1 MAIHQKL
8 NHISF
13 RIIKLMAANGHYPK
27 WLIDCRVP
35 KCSACLFGKSTSC
48 PWWVKA
54 QQNGSRT
61 LCTYPGQCVLVDQLE
76 SPAPG
81 LIAQLK
87 GIPTTKRYKA
97 ATIFVDHFSR
107 LSFVR
112 LQSTLTSEDTLQA
125 KKAFE
130 KYSESNGVQIK
141 HYHADNGRFVDK
153 TFTNDVIANNQQV
166 TYCGV
171 NAHFQNGVAEKQIQ
185 DLQDLTQTA
194 ILHASARRPKAFSNH
209 LWPYA
214 LRYVNETIIS
224 VPKRQDGKSAVQ
236 IFADTSVFQRMSAF
250 RPFGCP
256 VYILDNNL
264 QAGMKISKWQT
275 WAHVGLYPRHSPMHA
290 KTVVLVLNLT
300 TGLVSPQFH
309 IKYDDFFETVN
320 NSEFNL
326 PIEWKTK
333 CHFVKVPI
341 KPQEYPIEE
350 LTSLIEI
357 VDGSIQE
364 NADQQIPLELIPNTV
379 LESHQ
384 GRENGQE
391 MQTYPTP
398 LESMS
403 VQSPENQPQ
412 QIKWSQR
419 HKPSTRLLESREQA
433 GLVYSSI
440 FDDADGDEEI
450 WLQIN
455 IAHPIAYA
463 VSTDPDTMYME
474 QAMLQ
479 PDRKQFL
486 KAMAD
491 EVNAHTQNGHWRL
504 ILRSEVPPGIKVL
517 PSV

>member
-1 MAIHQKL
+1 
-8 NHISF
+8 
-13 RIIKLMAANGHYPK
+13 
-27 WLIDCRVP
+27 
-35 KCSACLFGKSTSC
+35 
-48 PWWVKA
+48 
-54 QQNGSRT
+54 
-61 LCTYPGQCVLVDQLE
+61 
-76 SPAPG
+76 
-81 LIAQLK
+81 
-87 GIPTTKRYKA
+87 
-97 ATIFVDHFSR
+97 
-107 LSFVR
+107 
-112 LQSTLTSEDTLQA
+112 
-125 KKAFE
+125 
-130 KYSESNGVQIK
+130 
-141 HYHADNGRFVDK
+141 
-153 TFTNDVIANNQQV
+153 
-166 TYCGV
+166 
-171 NAHFQNGVAEKQIQ
+171 
-185 DLQDLTQTA
+185 
-194 ILHASARRPKAFSNH
+194 
-209 LWPYA
+209 
-214 LRYVNETIIS
+214 
-224 VPKRQDGKSAVQ
+224 
-236 IFADTSVFQRMSAF
+236 
-250 RPFGCP
+250 
-256 VYILDNNL
+256 
-264 QAGMKISKWQT
+264 MKISKWQT

-419 HKPSTRLLESREQA
+419 HKPSTQLLESREQA
-433 GLVYSSI
+433 GLVFSSI

-517 PSV
+517 PSVWAMKCKGQIATREAYKWKARLNLHGGKHEYGVNYWEKYAATLAWPPIHFLMTLSIIKSWHTWQIDFTLAYPQADVECDMHMDIPRGFQVGNGNN